1 MDKKVKLAVIG
12 GFLGS
17 GKTTTILSLARLL
30 IARGAKIGIV
40 TNDQGSDLVDTAFL
54 RSSGLPVLEVSGGC
68 FCCSFE
74 EFTRKVNALA
84 MSEMPDIIL
93 AEPVGSCTDLVA
105 TIFRPFQLRHAE
117 SFSLAPLTVVV
128 DPLRGL
134 KSMNDTSRFPS
145 EINYLFKKQL
155 EEADVILIN
164 KADKYP
170 AEDIERL
177 RAHLTAQYSAV
188 VHCASAR
195 DEQTLLP
202 LLPVLGDA
210 AKPGELMTLDYETYG
225 LAESFLG
232 WFNGTCMLSGG
243 DDVRAFIADF
253 FEDVRRF
260 VRAEGSDIAHLK
272 AHLITSGG
280 HLKASL
286 TSVEDDIEHD
296 EQNFTYTGSASM
308 VINARVSMAP
318 EKLEPAIEHAVFLA
332 AKAHGITCDEYRS
345 DCFKPGMPDPSAR
358 LRGTDEPPQCCNC
371 RSADK

>member
-1 MDKKVKLAVIG
+1 MGKRVKLAVIG

-54 RSSGLPVLEVSGGC
+54 RNSGLPVMEVSGGC

-84 MSEMPDIIL
+84 LREMPDIIL

-134 KSMNDTSRFPS
+134 KSMDDTGRFPS

-164 KADKYP
+164 KTDKYP

-177 RAHLTAQYSAV
+177 RAYLTAQYSAV
-188 VHCASAR
+188 VHCASAK
-195 DEQTLLP
+195 DEQTLMP
-202 LLPVLGDA
+202 MLPVLGA
-210 AKPGELMTLDYETYG
+210 EAQPGELMTLDYETYG

-232 WFNGTCMLSGG
+232 WFNGTCRLSGSA
-243 DDVRAFIADF
+243 DARAFVADF
-253 FEDVRRF
+253 FEDLRRF
-260 VRAEGSDIAHLK
+260 VRAQGSDIAHLK
-272 AHLITSGG
+272 AHFITSGG

-286 TSVEDDIEHD
+286 TSVEDDIEYD
-296 EQNFTYTGSASM
+296 EQNFTYMGSASM
-308 VINARVSMAP
+308 VINARVSMVP
-318 EKLEPAIEHAVFLA
+318 EALQPAIERALFA
-332 AKAHGITCDEYRS
+332 AARAHGMDCGEYRS

-358 LRGTDEPPQCCNC
+358 LRGVGETPQGCNC
-371 RSADK
+371 HSTV

>member
-1 MDKKVKLAVIG
+1 M
-12 GFLGS
+12 
-17 GKTTTILSLARLL
+17 
-30 IARGAKIGIV
+30 
-40 TNDQGSDLVDTAFL
+40 
-54 RSSGLPVLEVSGGC
+54 EVSGGC
-68 FCCSFE
+68 FCCSFD
-74 EFTRKVNALA
+74 EFMRKVNALA
-84 MSEMPDIIL
+84 LTEMPDIIL

-134 KSMNDTSRFPS
+134 KSMTDTSRFPS
-145 EINYLFKKQL
+145 EINYLFGKQL

-164 KADKYP
+164 KIDKYP

-177 RAHLTAQYSAV
+177 RAHLSEKYSAV

-195 DEQTLLP
+195 DERTLLP
-202 LLPVLGDA
+202 LLPVLGA
-210 AKPGELMTLDYETYG
+210 EAQPGELMALDYETYG

-243 DDVRAFIADF
+243 GDARAFVADF
-253 FEDVRRF
+253 FEGVRRF
-260 VRAEGSDIAHLK
+260 VRAQGSDIAHLK

-286 TSVEDDIEHD
+286 TSVEDDIEYD
-296 EQNFTYTGSASM
+296 AENFTYTGSASM

-318 EKLEPAIEHAVFLA
+318 EALQPAVGRALLNT
-332 AKAHGITCDEYRS
+332 AKAQGLICGEYRS
-345 DCFKPGMPDPSAR
+345 DCFKPGMPDASAR
-358 LRGTDEPPQCCNC
+358 K
-371 RSADK
+371 RS